1 MIRVKKELEHHYIE
15 GSYGGN
21 QEWFNGP
28 MMKLGGCGA
37 ETACECC
44 IYFSMHYGLDLY
56 PFDLNNLT
64 VKDYKQFGAIMKPYL
79 SPRMTGIDRLDIFI
93 DGFRDYIRDRLR
105 NVGMGQDIGETEDA
119 RMGQDAGETEDIR
132 IKLSDIGNANLPIRF
147 TEFSGE
153 EDVESAIKVIKEQID
168 RGLPIPMLMLN
179 HRDKRFKDYDW
190 HWFIV
195 NGYAEGTK
203 APPPGPWSDA
213 GCEASN
219 SVSPDGSE
227 RFYIKTA
234 TYSEW
239 DWLDFK
245 DFWDTGHSRKGGLV
259 IMNIDATERRTGA
272 NEH

>member
-1 MIRVKKELEHHYIE
+1 MKKELTHHYIE

-21 QEWFNGP
+21 QEWFAGP

-37 ETACECC
+37 ETACECS
-44 IYFSMHYGLDLY
+44 IYFSMNLGFDLY
-56 PFDLNNLT
+56 PFDIENIT
-64 VKDYKQFGAIMKPYL
+64 IADYKKFGAIMKPYL

-93 DGFRDYIRDRLR
+93 DGFNAYINDRMNYLATR
-105 NVGMGQDIGETEDA
+105 AGDASEGERASKTNSFSQIH
-119 RMGQDAGETEDIR
+119 M
-132 IKLSDIGNANLPIRF
+132 S
-147 TEFSGE
+147 EFSGE
-153 EDVESAIKVIKEQID
+153 EDVELAIQVVKTQID

-179 HRDKRFKDYDW
+179 HHDKKFKDYDW

-203 APPPGPWSDA
+203 APPPGPWDSA

-219 SVSPDGSE
+219 SESPDGSQ

-239 DWLDFK
+239 DWFDLR
-245 DFWDTGHSRKGGLV
+245 DFWDTGFERKGGLV
-259 IMNIDATERRTGA
+259 IFDIVKRDRE
-272 NEH
+272 EV